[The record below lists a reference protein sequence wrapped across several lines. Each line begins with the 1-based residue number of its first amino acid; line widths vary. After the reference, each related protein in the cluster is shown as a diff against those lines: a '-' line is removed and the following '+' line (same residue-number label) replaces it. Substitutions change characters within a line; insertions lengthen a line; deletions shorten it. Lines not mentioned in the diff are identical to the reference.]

1 MRWVDHD
8 EKGAGDRLDELHK
21 SRHRASG
28 LLLASHA
35 PAPNITHLLR
45 LLPTP
50 TTSDDDDVDTKA
62 VVPDAPWMR
71 AHADMAAKMLPGG
84 VYLVG
89 AYVFTS
95 SRDVTQAEAALRPM
109 LATMLKALAGQG
121 IEAPAGPLGR
131 AEGCARTTQWRRYR

>member
-89 AYVFTS
+89 AYVFMSGTS
-95 SRDVTQAEAALRPM
+95 HNLP
-109 LATMLKALAGQG
+109 
-121 IEAPAGPLGR
+121 
-131 AEGCARTTQWRRYR
+131 RTACR